1 MDSIF
6 MDRWRIYLQKNGEYM
21 DRKNKI
27 SFLSKSLFLAENAF
41 INFKQSMIV
50 IYMERMIL

>member
-1 MDSIF
+1 
-6 MDRWRIYLQKNGEYM
+6 MDRWRMYLQKNGEYM